1 MPDARHA
8 AERARMSRIPFALVV
23 AALLD
28 VTTFAG
34 VGTVAGALLVVAS
47 AIGIV
52 ATRRARSRDSVV
64 LAAFAVVLGGFLAL
78 RAAPW
83 LNAMDATGAGL
94 ALVGAAI
101 LTNRGGAF
109 DVGPAALQKM
119 LRQSSLE
126 VARRVLGVLGSGR
139 TTVAAVVPAEG
150 AGVARGMAIAVPV
163 TGALVALLA
172 SADTVFEH
180 LLQLNAPTSALA
192 HHGVAL
198 AFGAGGM
205 LALTS
210 GADHAA
216 VSVAPPRSPRGRR
229 TEAYIVLAAV
239 NVVLALFA
247 TTQLVAA
254 LGGADAVVR
263 SAGVSYAEY
272 ARSGFFQLVAA
283 ASLMLAVVGLAR
295 ALARPSRGLILLSLL
310 AIGLT
315 LVVVGVAA
323 ERMRL
328 YQDAYGLTVLRL
340 VVLWS
345 ILWIAISLVLVG
357 AAIARVRARRHW
369 LTGAL
374 ATATAVVLIALN
386 VSNPEAIIARTN
398 LDRARHG
405 AQIDRAYLAG
415 LSADAAGVLTHDPL
429 GRDVVHRCHHGWSIL
444 GWNRA
449 CSSAPGRP

>member
-8 AERARMSRIPFALVV
+8 AKRARVSRVALALVV

-28 VTTFAG
+28 VTTFEG
-34 VGTVAGALLVVAS
+34 VGTLAGALLVVAS
-47 AIGIV
+47 AIGII
-52 ATRRARSRDSVV
+52 ATRRASSRDSVV
-64 LAAFAVVLGGFLAL
+64 LAAFAVVLGGFLVL

-83 LNAMDATGAGL
+83 LNAIDATGAGL

-126 VARRVLGVLGSGR
+126 VARRAFGVVGWGR

-150 AGVARGMAIAVPV
+150 AGVVRGMAIAVPV

-172 SADTVFEH
+172 SADTVFAH
-180 LLQLNAPTSALA
+180 LLQLNAPTGALA

-205 LALTS
+205 LALAS
-210 GADHAA
+210 GADYAP

-239 NVVLALFA
+239 DVVLALFA

-254 LGGADAVVR
+254 LGGANAVVR

-283 ASLMLAVVGLAR
+283 ASLMLAVVGFAR

-315 LVVVGVAA
+315 LMVVGVAA

-340 VVLWS
+340 AVLWS
-345 ILWIAISLVLVG
+345 ILWIAIALVLVG
-357 AAIARVRARRHW
+357 AAIVRVRARRHW

-374 ATATAVVLIALN
+374 ATATAVVLVALN
-386 VSNPEAIIARTN
+386 ISNPEAIIARTN

-415 LSADAAGVLTHDPL
+415 LSADAAGVLAHDPI
-429 GRDVVHRCHHGWSIL
+429 GRDLVHRCHHGWGIL

-449 CSSAPGRP
+449 CASAPGRP

>member
-1 MPDARHA
+1 
-8 AERARMSRIPFALVV
+8 MSRIAFALAVG
-23 AALLD
+23 ALLD
-28 VTTFAG
+28 VTTFEG
-34 VGTVAGALLVVAS
+34 VGTLAGALLVVAS

-52 ATRRARSRDSVV
+52 ATRRARSHDSVV
-64 LAAFAVVLGGFLAL
+64 LASFAVVLGGFLVL

-83 LNAMDATGAGL
+83 LNAIDATGAGL
-94 ALVGAAI
+94 ALLAAAI
-101 LTNRGGAF
+101 LTNRGGAY
-109 DVGPAALQKM
+109 DLGPAVLQKM
-119 LRQSSLE
+119 LRQSSLG
-126 VARRVLGVLGSGR
+126 VARRATGLLGAGR
-139 TTVAAVVPAEG
+139 AGIAAVVPAEG
-150 AGVARGMAIAVPV
+150 AGVARGMAIAVPI

-172 SADTVFEH
+172 SADAVFAH
-180 LLQLNAPTSALA
+180 LLELNAPTRTVA
-192 HHGVAL
+192 HHGVAW
-198 AFGAGGM
+198 AVGATGM
-205 LALTS
+205 LALAT

-216 VSVAPPRSPRGRR
+216 ASVEPVRSPRGRR
-229 TEAYIVLAAV
+229 TETFIVLAAV
-239 NVVLALFA
+239 DLVLAVFA
-247 TTQLVAA
+247 TAQLVTA

-283 ASLMLAVVGLAR
+283 ASLMLAVVGAAR

-345 ILWIAISLVLVG
+345 ILWIALALVLVG
-357 AAIARVRARRHW
+357 AAVARVHARRHW

-374 ATATAVVLIALN
+374 ASATAIVLVALN
-386 VSNPEAIIARTN
+386 VSNPEAMIARTN

-415 LSADAAGVLTHDPL
+415 LSADAAGVLARDPL
-429 GRDVVHRCHHGWSIL
+429 GRDLLRPRRHGSSIL
-444 GWNRA
+444 GWNHARA
-449 CSSAPGRP
+449 NAPGP